1 MDYIAYM
8 LLGSL
13 AIATVLVVTIMT
25 FVPDEQDQQN
35 R

>member
-8 LLGSL
+8 LLGSM
-13 AIATVLVVTIMT
+13 AIATGLVMTIIA